1 MTDPDVTDPDRVV
14 LPGFR
19 CTAETFHGTTRTVYR
34 KGTGPAVV
42 ILHEIP
48 GITPEVAA
56 FGERVAAEGFTAVL
70 PSLFG
75 EPGRP
80 LGITYAART
89 YLSLCVSREFTMLAT
104 GRSSPVTTWIRAL
117 VRAAH
122 DECGGPG
129 VGVVGMCATG
139 GFALAVAVE
148 PSVLAPVMSQPA
160 SPIPIGRTRRRGLDT
175 DDADLARIRERVA
188 DDGLCVMGLRF
199 TGDPLVPAERF
210 DRLREEFG
218 DGFIA
223 VEIDSSRGNA
233 HDIKRIAHS
242 VLTNDLVD
250 EPGHPTRDAL
260 DEVLQLFRNRLLD
273 DGEPAG

>member
-1 MTDPDVTDPDRVV
+1 MTDPDGAV
-14 LPGFR
+14 LPDFR
-19 CTAETFHGTTRTVYR
+19 CTAETFDGTTRAVYR
-34 KGTGPAVV
+34 KGTGPAIV

-56 FGERVAAEGFTAVL
+56 FGTRVADAGFTAVL

-80 LGITYAART
+80 LGFAYAART

-117 VRAAH
+117 ARAAH

-139 GFALAVAVE
+139 GFALAVAAE

-160 SPIPIGRTRRRGLDT
+160 SPMPIGRVRRRGLDT
-175 DDADLARIRERVA
+175 DDVDLARIRQRVA
-188 DDGLCVMGLRF
+188 HEGMCVMGLRF
-199 TGDPLVPAERF
+199 TGDPLVPSERF
-210 DRLREEFG
+210 ERLREEFG
-218 DGFIA
+218 EGFLA
-223 VEIDSSRGNA
+223 VEIDSTPGNTYG
-233 HDIKRIAHS
+233 IKRIAHS

-250 EPGHPTRDAL
+250 EPGHPTHDAL
-260 DEVLQLFRNRLLD
+260 EGVLRLFEGQLL
-273 DGEPAG
+273 EAG